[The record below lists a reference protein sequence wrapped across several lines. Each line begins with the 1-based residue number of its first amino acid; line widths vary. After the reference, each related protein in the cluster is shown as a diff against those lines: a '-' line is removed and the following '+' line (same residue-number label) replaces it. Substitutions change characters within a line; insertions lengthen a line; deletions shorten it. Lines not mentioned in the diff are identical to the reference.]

1 MTEGKENLLS
11 SFGECHRY
19 APKPLILERQTA
31 RDAQLVWP
39 KTRAVDVCGEWY
51 YGGLRLKQPAT
62 PVEPEVAPAEPET
75 PPSDIAVAAANDSTS
90 PARPQRS
97 AT

>member
-39 KTRAVDVCGEWY
+39 KTRAVDPGEPGVGAKGGHVDERGGVCG
-51 YGGLRLKQPAT
+51 
-62 PVEPEVAPAEPET
+62 
-75 PPSDIAVAAANDSTS
+75 
-90 PARPQRS
+90 
-97 AT
+97 

>member
-1 MTEGKENLLS
+1 MTEGKESLLS

-31 RDAQLVWP
+31 RDAQLIWP

-51 YGGLRLKQPAT
+51 YGGLRLKQPAM
-62 PVEPEVAPAEPET
+62 PAEPEAS
-75 PPSDIAVAAANDSTS
+75 PSDIAVAAANDTTS
-90 PARPQRS
+90 SARSQRV